1 MLNAVRVLELSQP
14 QTMLAGQILAD
25 LGADV
30 IAVEPPGGAPGRRMP
45 PFLDDCIG
53 LERSLVWHA
62 MNRNKR
68 AITLDLDSPD
78 GRATLRRLA
87 ESADILIE
95 TAPSRFEALADAG
108 LAHCCVRP
116 FSADGPKSR
125 HAFTDRTVIA
135 ASGVAAYT
143 GNRDRAPLFIPV
155 PQAMMEAGAE
165 AAIAALAALCARD
178 RDGVGQR
185 AGVSMRAAAMM
196 SALSLPYFSIAND
209 TAPTRGVARKPI
221 AGVEIPSFYACR
233 DGFVLLSITF
243 GAFGAMTRRMAA
255 WVVASGHAPPDI
267 TDLDW
272 SAFPASAGDD
282 AQAARLLRALID
294 GLTALAGESTKDLI
308 GRAAREHQ
316 FFAAP
321 LLDMAEVASFEQ
333 YAARGLWATQ
343 PLPEGRQV
351 QAPVRFAR
359 FSDYSIELR
368 RPAPPLSGHTQE
380 VLAEAG
386 YSGTEIQALF
396 AHGIV

>member
-1 MLNAVRVLELSQP
+1 MTIKTASRLGPTTTSLTL
-14 QTMLAGQILAD
+14 TMLGWSARGGAGA
-25 LGADV
+25 
-30 IAVEPPGGAPGRRMP
+30 PCPGGGGGGGGPGAP
-45 PFLDDCIG
+45 
-53 LERSLVWHA
+53 
-62 MNRNKR
+62 
-68 AITLDLDSPD
+68 
-78 GRATLRRLA
+78 
-87 ESADILIE
+87 
-95 TAPSRFEALADAG
+95 
-108 LAHCCVRP
+108 
-116 FSADGPKSR
+116 
-125 HAFTDRTVIA
+125 
-135 ASGVAAYT
+135 
-143 GNRDRAPLFIPV
+143 
-155 PQAMMEAGAE
+155 
-165 AAIAALAALCARD
+165 
-178 RDGVGQR
+178 
-185 AGVSMRAAAMM
+185 
-196 SALSLPYFSIAND
+196 
-209 TAPTRGVARKPI
+209 
-221 AGVEIPSFYACR
+221 
-233 DGFVLLSITF
+233 
-243 GAFGAMTRRMAA
+243 
-255 WVVASGHAPPDI
+255 APPDI
-267 TDLDW
+267 ADLDW

-282 AQAARLLRALID
+282 AQAARLLCALID